1 VAAAEVIMNQVLT
14 LVHLELGELVVAEL
28 EVTVYLVLLAQQT
41 LVAVAGVLES
51 MTKLQVEALVL

>member
-1 VAAAEVIMNQVLT
+1 MNMVLT
-14 LVHLELGELVVAEL
+14 LIHLELEELVVAEL

-41 LVAVAGVLES
+41 LVAVAGGLES